1 MGNNQFCNCK
11 CGANADEGSEEIYNT
26 INNIQEGN
34 EGDDETTNKRINN
47 ITPILK
53 KKLNKYNSSTLG
65 AEVLY

>member
-47 ITPILK
+47 IAPILK
-53 KKLNKYNSSTLG
+53 KN
-65 AEVLY
+65 